1 MERVLAV
8 LPEEHRDNVVY
19 VDQHGNAYVNRP
31 ELKQQVQFARPL
43 GGGRYAWPDGTT
55 FVEPHADFGPAAG
68 PTPLPTPPS
77 GWVPPP
83 CNLETSGAFRRV
95 LSWPGSGPWWGLYR
109 YAAFSANVWL
119 PDASLGQVRMARPED
134 TGYVYTG
141 GWGEHPN
148 STVDA
153 GLQYG
158 QRYNDWAPFIALHGG
173 RRPRDVVWN
182 PGRLRAGQYALLQFY
197 VPTDGYVAL
206 RVQGEWTDGSRGTQV
221 GRTMVTSWRADGLL
235 NRLKRLTSI
244 AQTRRNYRSGSYL
257 LGVHWSRTALGRS
270 LSALRPWDS
279 SDTAEECDVPPGRVT
294 VQRDSPGDEYVS
306 IDLR

>member
-19 VDQHGNAYVNRP
+19 LDQHGNVHVNRP

-43 GGGRYAWPDGTT
+43 GGGRYAWPDGSE
-55 FVEPHADFGPAAG
+55 FSLPEGNFGPAAG
-68 PTPLPTPPS
+68 PTPVPTPPS

-83 CNLETSGAFRRV
+83 CNLETSGSFRRV

-119 PDASLGQVRMARPED
+119 PDASLGQVRMASQD
-134 TGYVYTG
+134 TGYIYTG
-141 GWGEHPN
+141 GWGESPD

-153 GLQYG
+153 GIQYS
-158 QRYNDWAPFIALHGG
+158 QRYGDWAPFIALHGG
-173 RRPRDVVWN
+173 RRPDDVVWN

-197 VPTDGYVAL
+197 VPADGYVAL
-206 RVQGEWTDGSRGTQV
+206 RVQGEWIDGSWGSQV

-235 NRLKRLTSI
+235 NRLKRVTSI
-244 AQTRRNYRSGSYL
+244 AQLRRNYRSGSYL
-257 LGVHWSRTALGRS
+257 LGVHWFRTALGRS
-270 LSALRPWDS
+270 LDTLRPWDGF
-279 SDTAEECDVPPGRVT
+279 DTAEECNVPPDRVT